1 MVESYSIVYREAK
14 AMCLSWAMIGV
25 LADDDYFYFIERA
38 KVESIE
44 YEFARRI
51 YGAVLIFGSYEIGQ
65 GFEVIFVEFGL

>member
-1 MVESYSIVYREAK
+1 
-14 AMCLSWAMIGV
+14 MIGI
-25 LADDDYFYFIERA
+25 LADDDYFYFIERT

>member
-1 MVESYSIVYREAK
+1 
-14 AMCLSWAMIGV
+14 MCLSWPMIGV
-25 LADDDYFYFIERA
+25 LADDDYFYLIERT